1 MEHRLVGHR
10 LESLFAAAL
19 LAALT
24 LLAGTAEAATLDRI
38 RDSGTIK
45 LGYRQDAAPFSYADS
60 AGLPAG
66 YTVALCQVVAK
77 AAGTALQRSD
87 IKIEYV
93 PVTAEGRF
101 ADLQAG
107 RIDLLCG
114 ATTMTLER
122 RKVVDFSLITF
133 VTGSSVLYRKDGPAN
148 FLELA
153 GKKVGVRAGTTTEEG
168 LKRALAE
175 NGIAA
180 EVVGV
185 ADHDDGLGKLESGDL
200 AAYFAD
206 RAILAMLGRNSQ
218 QPENLVLSDRFF
230 SYEPYALALQRG
242 DDDFRL
248 LVDTTLAHLYRTQDV
263 VRIYQAHFGN
273 AGMSDLL
280 KATFTLQALP
290 D

>member
-1 MEHRLVGHR
+1 MRHRPA
-10 LESLFAAAL
+10 SLLSAAL
-19 LAALT
+19 LGALV
-24 LLAGTAEAATLDRI
+24 LLAGAAEAATLERI
-38 RDSGTIK
+38 RDSGVIK
-45 LGYRQDAAPFSYADS
+45 LGYRQDAAPFSYADKD
-60 AGLPAG
+60 GLPAG
-66 YTVALCQVVAK
+66 YSVGLCQAVAEAVRGELK
-77 AAGTALQRSD
+77 RDD

-101 ADLQAG
+101 DEIQAG

-114 ATTMTLER
+114 ATTVTLER
-122 RKVVDFSLITF
+122 RAQVDFSLMTF

-148 FLELA
+148 FLDLA

-185 ADHDDGLGKLESGDL
+185 ADHHTGLSELESGAL
-200 AAYFAD
+200 SAYFAD
-206 RAILAMLGRNSQ
+206 RAILAMLGRESQ
-218 QPENLVLSDRFF
+218 NPANLVLSDRYF

-248 LVDTTLAHLYRTQDV
+248 LVDSTLARLYRTKAV
-263 VRIYQAHFGN
+263 VKIYQAYFGN
-273 AGMSDLL
+273 SPMSELL
-280 KATFTLQALP
+280 QATFTLQALP
-290 D
+290 E

>member
-1 MEHRLVGHR
+1 MQHRLGGQR
-10 LESLFAAAL
+10 RESLFMAAL
-19 LAALT
+19 LCALT
-24 LLAGTAEAATLDRI
+24 LLAGAAEAATLERI
-38 RDSGTIK
+38 GDSGSIK

-66 YTVALCQVVAK
+66 YTVALCQAVADAVGK
-77 AAGTALQRSD
+77 ALKRD
-87 IKIEYV
+87 DLKIDYV
-93 PVTAEGRF
+93 PVTAESRF

-122 RKVVDFSLITF
+122 RRQVDFSLITF
-133 VTGSSVLYRKDGPAN
+133 VTGSSVLYRDDGPAN
-148 FLELA
+148 FLDLA
-153 GKKVGVRAGTTTEEG
+153 GKKVGVRTGTTTEEG

-185 ADHDDGLGKLESGDL
+185 ADHDDGLGKLEGGEL

-206 RAILAMLGRNSQ
+206 RAILAMLGRSAKE
-218 QPENLVLSDRFF
+218 PDKLVLSDRFF

-248 LVDTTLAHLYRTQDV
+248 LVDTTLARLYRTQEV
-263 VRIYQAHFGN
+263 GRIYQASFGN

-290 D
+290 E

>member
-1 MEHRLVGHR
+1 MGHR
-10 LESLFAAAL
+10 LENLLAAAL
-19 LAALT
+19 LCAPI
-24 LLAGTAEAATLDRI
+24 LLAGAAEAATLDRI
-38 RDSGTIK
+38 RDSGSIK

-60 AGLPAG
+60 SGLPAG
-66 YTVALCQVVAK
+66 YTVELCQTVAGAAAK
-77 AAGTALQRSD
+77 AVKRD
-87 IKIEYV
+87 DVKIDYV

-114 ATTMTLER
+114 ATSMTLER
-122 RKVVDFSLITF
+122 RKQVDFSLITF
-133 VTGSSVLYRKDGPAN
+133 VTGSSVLYRNDGPAN
-148 FLELA
+148 FLDLA
-153 GKKVGVRAGTTTEEG
+153 GEKVGVRAGTTTEEG

-180 EVVGV
+180 DVVGV
-185 ADHDDGLGKLESGDL
+185 ADHDDGLAKLESGDL

-206 RAILAMLGRNSQ
+206 RAILAMLGREANE
-218 QPENLVLSDRFF
+218 PGNLVLSDRFF

-248 LVDTTLAHLYRTQDV
+248 LVDTTLARLYRTQEIG
-263 VRIYQAHFGN
+263 RIYQSNFGS

-290 D
+290 E